1 MFFVSQRFQQRLERF
16 GKIAP
21 EAKKI
26 SRALRFG
33 TTHVN
38 DEYCRQINEHYSFLL
53 QEAVD
58 DVAKKRRLD
67 RFGVATDS
75 AVSNNSN
82 D

>member
-1 MFFVSQRFQQRLERF
+1 
-16 GKIAP
+16 
-21 EAKKI
+21 
-26 SRALRFG
+26 
-33 TTHVN
+33 
-38 DEYCRQINEHYSFLL
+38 L

-75 AVSNNSN
+75 AVSNISN